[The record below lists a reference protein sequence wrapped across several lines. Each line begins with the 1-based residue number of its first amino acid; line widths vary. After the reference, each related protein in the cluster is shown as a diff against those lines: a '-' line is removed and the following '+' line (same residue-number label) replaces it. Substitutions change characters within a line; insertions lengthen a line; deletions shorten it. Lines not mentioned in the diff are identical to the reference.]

1 MKFISTILF
10 TACFLLQAS
19 TMKAQWETQPEFP
32 GGPEAMFSFIDS
44 VRRYPQEAVA
54 KKIEGRVI
62 TNFVVEKDGSI
73 SDITIARG
81 VDSLLDNEAKRIFE
95 AMPKWKPGTQNGDIV
110 RVRFTLPILFSL
122 DENGEPLSYKEAM
135 DKASSEWKRKIRP

>member
-10 TACFLLQAS
+10 TACFLLQAG

-32 GGPEAMFSFIDS
+32 GGPKAMVSFIDS
-44 VRRYPQEAVA
+44 VRRYPQEAVS

-62 TNFVVEKDGSI
+62 TSFVVEKDGSI

-81 VDSLLDNEAKRIFE
+81 VNSLLDNEAKRIFE
-95 AMPKWKPGTQNGDIV
+95 VMPKWKPGTQNGEIV
-110 RVRFTLPILFSL
+110 RVRLTLPILFRIG
-122 DENGEPLSYKEAM
+122 ENGEPLTYREAL
-135 DKASSEWKRKIRP
+135 DKAKSERERKRRP

>member
-19 TMKAQWETQPEFP
+19 TIKAQWETMPEFP
-32 GGPEAMFSFIDS
+32 GGQEAMVSFIDS

-62 TNFVVEKDGSI
+62 TSFVVEKDGSI
-73 SDITIARG
+73 PGIMIVRG
-81 VDSLLDNEAKRIFE
+81 VDSLLDREAIRVIE
-95 AMPKWKPGTQNGDIV
+95 AMPKWKPGIQTGEIV
-110 RVRFTLPILFSL
+110 RWRLALPIPFSL
-122 DENGEPLSYKEAM
+122 GENGEPLSNREKLNKSKDESM
-135 DKASSEWKRKIRP
+135 RKRKH

>member
-10 TACFLLQAS
+10 TACFLLQAG

-32 GGPEAMFSFIDS
+32 GGPKAMVSFIDS
-44 VRRYPQEAVA
+44 VRRYPQEAVS

-62 TNFVVEKDGSI
+62 TSFVVEKDGSI

-81 VDSLLDNEAKRIFE
+81 VNSLLDNEAKRIFE
-95 AMPKWKPGTQNGDIV
+95 VMPKWKPGTQNGEIV
-110 RVRFTLPILFSL
+110 RVRLTLPILFRL
-122 DENGEPLSYKEAM
+122 GENGEPLTYREAL
-135 DKASSEWKRKIRP
+135 DKAKSERERKRRP

>member
-1 MKFISTILF
+1 MV
-10 TACFLLQAS
+10 
-19 TMKAQWETQPEFP
+19 
-32 GGPEAMFSFIDS
+32 SFIDS

-81 VDSLLDNEAKRIFE
+81 VNSLLDNEAKRIFE
-95 AMPKWKPGTQNGDIV
+95 VMPKWKPGTQNGEIV
-110 RVRFTLPILFSL
+110 RVRLTLPILFRL
-122 DENGEPLSYKEAM
+122 GENGEPLTYREAL
-135 DKASSEWKRKIRP
+135 DKAKSERERKRRP

>member
-1 MKFISTILF
+1 MKFISTILL

-32 GGPEAMFSFIDS
+32 GGYKALFSFIDS
-44 VRRYPQEAVA
+44 VQIYPQEAVA

-73 SDITIARG
+73 SEITIVRG
-81 VDSLLDNEAKRIFE
+81 VDSLLDNEAKRILE

-122 DENGEPLSYKEAM
+122 DENGEPLSYKEAR
-135 DKASSEWKRKIRP
+135 DKADSERKKKLRP